1 MNKVTLG
8 EVKTYL
14 GIDGE
19 DYDKILS
26 VFLESANHTVE
37 KVLRRHITEED
48 LPVVKTAIMYIV
60 WQLYFHRDE
69 QEFKMSEIEQTVAI
83 MLSDI
88 RGTGF

>member
-1 MNKVTLG
+1 MKKVTLG
-8 EVKTYL
+8 ETKTYL

-37 KVLRRHITEED
+37 KVLRKPLSDDTPEI
-48 LPVVKTAIMYIV
+48 VNTAVMYIV

-69 QEFKMSEIEQTVAI
+69 DEFKMSETEKTVAL
-83 MLSDI
+83 MLSDL
-88 RGTGF
+88 REAEF

>member
-1 MNKVTLG
+1 MNKLTIG
-8 EVKTYL
+8 EIKTYL

-37 KVLRRHITEED
+37 KILRKPISED
-48 LPVVKTAIMYIV
+48 TPEIIKTAIMYIV

-69 QEFKMSEIEQTVAI
+69 GEFKMSETEKTVAL
-83 MLSDI
+83 MLSDL
-88 RGTGF
+88 RETEF

>member
-26 VFLESANHTVE
+26 VFLKSANHTVE
-37 KVLRRHITEED
+37 KVMRKPLTEDTPEI
-48 LPVVKTAIMYIV
+48 VKTAVMYIV

-69 QEFKMSEIEQTVAI
+69 NEFKMSDTEKTVAL
-83 MLSDI
+83 MLSDL
-88 RGTGF
+88 REAEF

>member
-19 DYDKILS
+19 EYDKILS

-37 KVLRRHITEED
+37 KILRKPISED
-48 LPVVKTAIMYIV
+48 TPEIVKTAIMYIV

-69 QEFKMSEIEQTVAI
+69 DEFKMSETEKTVAL
-83 MLSDI
+83 MLSDL
-88 RGTGF
+88 REAGF